1 MTVSTLAK
9 DLSILDVLC
18 YVISWNCRLFH
29 VYCFK
34 YIHFMYIVWKSA
46 MPCVIMPY
54 GHVKVFLLIFCW
66 WKYSKHTRG
75 EWKCLRW
82 WMFTLMIVYVDDC
95 LRGWLFTFM
104 IVYVYD
110 YLRWWLLHR
119 HVKIFFSGLKI
130 TFLFIFSVFNN
141 LLFPSIRK
149 TPSYEGV
156 LYMRCKSCAFHG
168 RDDKR
173 NSVVTVFI

>member
-1 MTVSTLAK
+1 METSQVKDAWIEFFFFIIIIIQINVTVSTLAK

-75 EWKCLRW
+75 EWNCLRW
-82 WMFTLMIVYVDDC
+82 WMLTLMIVYVDDC
-95 LRGWLFTFM
+95 LRLWLFTLM
-104 IVYVYD
+104 IVTSSCEDLFFWFKD
-110 YLRWWLLHR
+110 Y
-119 HVKIFFSGLKI
+119 FFI
-130 TFLFIFSVFNN
+130 HIQCV
-141 LLFPSIRK
+141 
-149 TPSYEGV
+149 
-156 LYMRCKSCAFHG
+156 
-168 RDDKR
+168 
-173 NSVVTVFI
+173 